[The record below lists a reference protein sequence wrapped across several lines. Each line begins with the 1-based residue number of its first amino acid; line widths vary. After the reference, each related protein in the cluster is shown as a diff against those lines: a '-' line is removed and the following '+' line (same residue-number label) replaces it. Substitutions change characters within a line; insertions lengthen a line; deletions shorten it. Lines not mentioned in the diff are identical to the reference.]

1 MKAVGFSHSPT
12 LAYDFGMTTKT
23 TDSKGRLTLGERFA
37 NRTVIVEEIDE
48 TEVRVSLARVV
59 PEREM
64 WLHDNRAASSAV
76 RRGLTDAKKGRLS
89 IAPDLA
95 ADAALAHRSQD

>member
-1 MKAVGFSHSPT
+1 MAT
-12 LAYDFGMTTKT
+12 RT

-37 NRTVIVEEIDE
+37 NRTVVVEETDE
-48 TEVRVSLARVV
+48 TEVRISLARVV

-64 WLHDNRAASSAV
+64 SLHDNRTASAAV

-89 IAPDLA
+89 IATDPA
-95 ADAALAHRSQD
+95 SDAALADRLQD

>member
-1 MKAVGFSHSPT
+1 MNRVVSAHSPT
-12 LAYDFGMTTKT
+12 FSYDPSMSTKK

-48 TEVRVSLARVV
+48 TEVRISLARVV

-64 WLHDNRAASSAV
+64 WLHDNRAASAAV
-76 RRGLTDAKKGRLS
+76 RSGLTDAKEGRFS
-89 IAPDLA
+89 IAPDLTS
-95 ADAALAHRSQD
+95 DATLANRLQD